1 MSSTLPSL
9 SSGMPS
15 DSSPKPPITPR
26 PAPARSASR
35 ALSFPWWIVIILA
48 ALGVGAVYL
57 LLNPAAR
64 ALYTDAF
71 WFVLPGVGLTLFVT
85 ACAYTIAI
93 VVGLIVGLMR
103 LSTNPVLFH
112 LARVYVEVMRG
123 LPLLVVVLY
132 AGFVIGPWVR
142 TVTRDF
148 YNPPMLAR
156 AIIGLGLG
164 YGAYVSEVF
173 RSGIQSI
180 GKGQSEAARSL
191 GMSNVQTM
199 RFVIL
204 PQAFRIIL
212 PPLGNDLVALLKD
225 SSLIAVLALEDILQL
240 GRQWISRTFRAIEGY
255 NTIALLYL
263 ALTMTLSVVVA
274 WIERRTRVGR

>member
-1 MSSTLPSL
+1 MSANLPANPIVPPPNSAKT
-9 SSGMPS
+9 
-15 DSSPKPPITPR
+15 DKPKPPV
-26 PAPARSASR
+26 PASS
-35 ALSFPWWIVIILA
+35 ALSFPWWIVIILSA
-48 ALGVGAVYL
+48 FAIGLILIFV
-57 LLNPAAR
+57 NPTSR
-64 ALYTDAF
+64 QMYSEAF
-71 WFVLPGVGLTLFVT
+71 WFILPGVGITLFVT
-85 ACAYTIAI
+85 VCAYTIAI

-103 LSTNPVLFH
+103 LSTNPILFH
-112 LARVYVEVMRG
+112 LARVYVEIMRG

-142 TVTRDF
+142 DATRDL

-156 AIIGLGLG
+156 AIVGLGLG

-180 GKGQSEAARSL
+180 SKGQTEAARSL
-191 GMSNVQTM
+191 GMSGAQTM

-204 PQAFRIIL
+204 PQAVRIML

-255 NTIALLYL
+255 NTIAILYL
-263 ALTMTLSVVVA
+263 VLTMTLSVIVA
-274 WIERRTRVGR
+274 WIERRTRMGR

>member
-1 MSSTLPSL
+1 MSANLPAESRTPSPNSATTIKPN
-9 SSGMPS
+9 SSN
-15 DSSPKPPITPR
+15 TT
-26 PAPARSASR
+26 SR
-35 ALSFPWWIVIILA
+35 ALLFPWWIVIILA
-48 ALGVGAVYL
+48 ALAIGLVYIFT
-57 LLNPAAR
+57 NPAAR

-71 WFVLPGVGLTLFVT
+71 WFILPGVGLTLLVT
-85 ACAYTIAI
+85 VCAYAIAI

-112 LARVYVEVMRG
+112 LARVYVEIMRG

-142 TVTRDF
+142 DVTRDL

-156 AIIGLGLG
+156 AIVGLGLG

-191 GMSNVQTM
+191 GMSSGQTM
-199 RFVIL
+199 RHVIL
-204 PQAFRIIL
+204 PQAIRIIL

-255 NTIALLYL
+255 NTIAFLYL
-263 ALTMTLSVVVA
+263 VLTMTLSVIVA
-274 WIERRTRVGR
+274 WIERRTRTGR

>member
-1 MSSTLPSL
+1 MSANVPAEPRTPSTTQAPV
-9 SSGMPS
+9 GR
-15 DSSPKPPITPR
+15 IR
-26 PAPARSASR
+26 PTVAPSR
-35 ALSFPWWIVIILA
+35 ALTFPWWIVIIL
-48 ALGVGAVYL
+48 GAFLIGLIYIL
-57 LLNPAAR
+57 INPEAR
-64 ALYTDAF
+64 ALYSSAF
-71 WFVLPGVGLTLFVT
+71 WFILPGVGLTLFVT
-85 ACAYTIAI
+85 VCAYAIAI

-103 LSTNPVLFH
+103 LSKNPILFH
-112 LARVYVEVMRG
+112 LSRVYVEIMRG

-142 TVTRDF
+142 DATRDL
-148 YNPPMLAR
+148 YNPPMLTR
-156 AIIGLGLG
+156 AIVGLGLG

-180 GKGQSEAARSL
+180 GKGQTEAARSL
-191 GMSNVQTM
+191 GMSGAQTM
-199 RFVIL
+199 RYVIL

-255 NTIALLYL
+255 NTVAFLYL
-263 ALTMTLSVVVA
+263 ALTMTLSVIVG
-274 WIERRTRVGR
+274 WIERRTRTGR

>member
-1 MSSTLPSL
+1 MSTQISMPPGASKGPTIATTPPR
-9 SSGMPS
+9 SGQ
-15 DSSPKPPITPR
+15 
-26 PAPARSASR
+26 SR
-35 ALSFPWWIVIILA
+35 ALTFPWWIVIILGG
-48 ALGVGAVYL
+48 LGIGL
-57 LLNPAAR
+57 LFILLNPQSR
-64 ALYTDAF
+64 ALYSSAF
-71 WFVLPGVGLTLFVT
+71 WFIVPGVWLTLRVT
-85 ACAYTIAI
+85 VLAYAIALI
-93 VVGLIVGLMR
+93 VGLIVGLMR

-112 LARVYVEVMRG
+112 LSRVYVEIMRG

-142 TVTRDF
+142 DTTNGWVD
-148 YNPPMLAR
+148 PPMLSR
-156 AIIGLGLG
+156 AIVGLGLG

-180 GKGQSEAARSL
+180 GKGQSEAAHSL
-191 GMSNVQTM
+191 GMNTTQTM

-255 NTIALLYL
+255 NTVAFLYL
-263 ALTMTLSVVVA
+263 VLTMTLSVLVA
-274 WIERRTRVGR
+274 WIERRTRTGR